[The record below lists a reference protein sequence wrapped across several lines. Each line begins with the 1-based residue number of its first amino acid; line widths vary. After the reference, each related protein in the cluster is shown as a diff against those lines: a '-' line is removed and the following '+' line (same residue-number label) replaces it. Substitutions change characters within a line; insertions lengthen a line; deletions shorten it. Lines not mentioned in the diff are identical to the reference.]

1 MLYKVV
7 VFSRGKR
14 TTEKK
19 KRRRKKDEA
28 GDDTAMDEDEDSGEE
43 EEDNEANDM
52 EVSEEDIQKLSLKNE
67 ADASEMS
74 QTTNSN
80 SNGDMTCDDSREVTQ
95 TEAMEAEEESVF
107 KLTIGPQSSASNDGG
122 ATGGV
127 VSERTNVFM
136 PSPRMNTVTAVKNG
150 QLFVYG
156 GMYEAG
162 DRQFTFADF
171 YSLDVHK
178 LDEWNIIIE
187 NNIKDQVR

>member
-1 MLYKVV
+1 MD
-7 VFSRGKR
+7 G
-14 TTEKK
+14 
-19 KRRRKKDEA
+19 DEES
-28 GDDTAMDEDEDSGEE
+28 GDEEE
-43 EEDNEANDM
+43 EEDEANDM

-67 ADASEMS
+67 ADAIEMS

-80 SNGDMTCDDSREVTQ
+80 GNGDMTCDDSREVTQ

-107 KLTIGPQSSASNDGG
+107 KLTIGPQSSASNDDGA